1 MTADAEVDPR
11 TEPLQHADERTTLT
25 GFLAWQRQTL
35 ELKCAGLTPDELAL
49 AAVPPSTLSLLG
61 LVRHLADVEQYWFQQ
76 VLAGEDVPARFH
88 SAADPD
94 GDFDGAEPTAA
105 GVAEGW
111 QAWREAVDFADS
123 FVASTP
129 DLGFTG
135 TDRRRG
141 PISLRWLLVHMIE
154 EYARHN
160 GHADFLREQ
169 IDGSTGE

>member
-1 MTADAEVDPR
+1 
-11 TEPLQHADERTTLT
+11 
-25 GFLAWQRQTL
+25 
-35 ELKCAGLTPDELAL
+35 
-49 AAVPPSTLSLLG
+49 
-61 LVRHLADVEQYWFQQ
+61 